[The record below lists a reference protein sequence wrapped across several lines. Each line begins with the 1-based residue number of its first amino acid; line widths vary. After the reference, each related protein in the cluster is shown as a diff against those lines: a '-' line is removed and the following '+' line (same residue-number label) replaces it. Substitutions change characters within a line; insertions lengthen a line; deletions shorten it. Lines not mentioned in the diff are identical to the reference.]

1 MSRQWIEPD
10 RFYTVYETAA
20 ILNVSRDM
28 VIRLI
33 EKGTLKA
40 VKYPQAGGK
49 GKNVK
54 RMILGQDLI
63 DFIER
68 RKAA

>member
-1 MSRQWIEPD
+1 MSKTWIEPD

-28 VIRLI
+28 IIRQTD
-33 EKGTLKA
+33 KGNLKA

-54 RMILGQDLI
+54 RMILGQDI
-63 DFIER
+63 IQFIER
-68 RKAA
+68 GKAA

>member
-1 MSRQWIEPD
+1 MKWIEPE

-28 VIRLI
+28 VLRLI
-33 EKGTLKA
+33 VNGHLPA
-40 VKYPQAGGK
+40 VKYPKAGGR

-54 RMILGQDLI
+54 RMILGRDI
-63 DFIER
+63 IRFIEEG
-68 RKAA
+68 KAA

>member
-10 RFYTVYETAA
+10 RFYDVYETAA

-28 VIRLI
+28 IIRQNMR
-33 EKGTLKA
+33 GNLKA

-54 RMILGQDLI
+54 RMFLGQDII

-68 RKAA
+68 GKAA